1 MYSNYILRSRVT
13 TPSSSLFLWQFLSR
27 LHVFPRTNIEW
38 QKTSRG
44 IIEVIL
50 THGVSRR
57 IFGGCLR
64 SRMSFDTHWLVC
76 KSKNK
81 TIQPLPNRSLKDF
94 WPAPITT
101 ANCLIRTRFPSYIYI
116 YLLYLFL
123 FFWYFPHVC
132 SSNLFSRS
140 GEFHSNWPEFK
151 ACRSSEWLSARMR
164 IIGDMCHMRIL

>member
-1 MYSNYILRSRVT
+1 MAIFIETSC
-13 TPSSSLFLWQFLSR
+13 
-27 LHVFPRTNIEW
+27 FPQNKYWVAKNIAF
-38 QKTSRG
+38 
-44 IIEVIL
+44 IL

-64 SRMSFDTHWLVC
+64 SRMSFDTHWFVC

-81 TIQPLPNRSLKDF
+81 TVQPLPNRSLKDF
-94 WPAPITT
+94 WPTPITT
-101 ANCLIRTRFPSYIYI
+101 ANCLIRTRFPSYIYLI
-116 YLLYLFL
+116 FIIFFL

-151 ACRSSEWLSARMR
+151 ACRSSEWLSENANHRR
-164 IIGDMCHMRIL
+164 HVSYANQWYL